1 MSSIQ
6 SRTVTLRNTW
16 VCHSCPRGTYPL
28 LSCLLHFIHS
38 FICDLH
44 RVTWRRIRNFIRSV
58 TKANMGS
65 FHLSTPSPSL
75 THLRLISYL
84 VKESLIL
91 FPFLYLLFSVSEWQ
105 WRTEIFFSFSLI
117 SVSSILHMCSL
128 TDCELTLGWNDTPTA
143 NQFLIAAT
151 IPHRPQTVFIYV
163 MSKHVQ
169 AHFRGPLHVFAPIWV
184 SGLLYLGEWVC
195 YRNPVQYPL
204 CSTY

>member
-84 VKESLIL
+84 VKEKPYLIPT
-91 FPFLYLLFSVSEWQ
+91 FISILLCIWMTMKD
-105 WRTEIFFSFSLI
+105 WDFFSFSLI

-128 TDCELTLGWNDTPTA
+128 TDCELTLGWNDSPTA

-151 IPHRPQTVFIYV
+151 IPHRPQTVFVYV
-163 MSKHVQ
+163 MSKHVE

-195 YRNPVQYPL
+195 YGNPVQYPL